1 MPMLH
6 MVLYELDV
14 KVNHKL
20 SIHWGADVHEAF
32 GMCRALMDLNPAPD
46 GIQKIVRGIHE
57 TVDHCVDRL
66 SSNLEKLRLYQEKQN
81 ELKKYVDEDTIGE
94 DPMTNKE
101 FIETVIGVGK
111 RENVKV
117 RIPEGVRTK
126 GCKKRLI
133 SEKEKTILNAKKGSR
148 RCGGCGEFVD
158 HNARTC
164 PNRAK

>member
-32 GMCRALMDLNPAPD
+32 GMCRALMDLNPGASV
-46 GIQKIVRGIHE
+46 GTFSLIENGYVYR
-57 TVDHCVDRL
+57 
-66 SSNLEKLRLYQEKQN
+66 N

-133 SEKEKTILNAKKGSR
+133 SEKEKAILNAKKGSR